1 MKQVL
6 RTILVAAFFVGS
18 QPAIAGTCPAIG
30 AAPRTIASS
39 AETYATTKGF
49 SLRDDGVVLYD
60 YGKAFNG
67 LGKWADPFFNS
78 NYALGLYRDFL
89 DTNCTDEK
97 LKEQFLNIA
106 DWMIAEGKTRGD
118 MLVWEYPFSDPNFQ
132 LAPGWISGI
141 GQSRMASVLLRAN
154 AVTGRSEYKAAAE
167 AAMRAYEHTITE
179 GGVMVYEGDV
189 AWLEEMADIKGNSFK
204 VLNGHITGLAGILDY
219 YAITK
224 DEKWMSVVK
233 RGVAA
238 VKRDIPKFDAG
249 FSSYYSLKMPS
260 NARPIAPRVEYNAL
274 HVSQLVWMYENFRD
288 PEFLKWAMRFHA
300 YDMNDDKYSASSSID
315 PTNHGPASLRGLYG
329 DHYWSA
335 SQFPADVSIK
345 LSRLEKITGVAV
357 DINIAE
363 ERPINF
369 SVEARLG
376 GKPVSQKL
384 VQGNAAIHLDVLFDA
399 PVDADEVVVSF
410 KDTADKDILAIKSL
424 MVLRAVPQYA
434 AVANDCNF
442 RIRGMHDPAEYSLN
456 DALDAGPHQMNT
468 YCAGWILLPLDAGET
483 SVFAEGGDEASGNFT
498 LETSSDLSSW
508 DLVGRIP
515 SAGGVLHGLKHKYLR
530 VSFNESMKSIRHIA
544 LGSEVAMNELKLSAS
559 RRLEASAASV
569 TGRRFPFPG
578 TAAQIQ

>member
-6 RTILVAAFFVGS
+6 RKILVAAFFVGS
-18 QPAIAGTCPAIG
+18 QPVIAGTCPAIG

-274 HVSQLVWMYENFRD
+274 HVSQLVWMYENFGD

-315 PTNHGPASLRGLYG
+315 PTNHGPASMRGLYG

-345 LSRLEKITGVAV
+345 LSGIEKISGVAI
-357 DINIAE
+357 DTNIVQ

-384 VQGNAAIHLDVLFDA
+384 VQGNEAIHLDVLFDA
-399 PVDADEVVVSF
+399 PIAADEVLVSF
-410 KDTADKDILAIKSL
+410 KDTADKDILAIRSL
-424 MVLRAVPQYA
+424 MVLRTFPRYSAI
-434 AVANDCNF
+434 ANDCNF
-442 RIRGMHDPAEYSLN
+442 RIRGMHDPAQYNLN
-456 DALDAGPHQMNT
+456 DALNSGPHQMST
-468 YCAGWILLPLDAGET
+468 YCAGWILLPRDKDMTMLYAAGGYGATGSFRVE
-483 SVFAEGGDEASGNFT
+483 
-498 LETSSDLSSW
+498 SSD
-508 DLVGRIP
+508 DLVNWKKIGSVP
-515 SAGGVLHGLKHKYLR
+515 AAGGEVGGLANSYVR
-530 VSFNESMKSIRHIA
+530 VSFDEGMTSIREVSLSPESVLEWRKPTTPAWSDSRISGNPLPA
-544 LGSEVAMNELKLSAS
+544 PGSAVI
-559 RRLEASAASV
+559 R
-569 TGRRFPFPG
+569 
-578 TAAQIQ
+578 

>member
-6 RTILVAAFFVGS
+6 RKILVAAFFVS
-18 QPAIAGTCPAIG
+18 SHSAIAGTCPSIG

-49 SLRDDGVVLYD
+49 SLREDGVVLYD

-89 DTNCTDEK
+89 NTNCTDEK

-154 AVTGRSEYKAAAE
+154 AVTGKSEYKAAAE

-224 DEKWMSVVK
+224 DEKWMAVVK

-274 HVSQLVWMYENFRD
+274 HVSQLIWMYENFGD
-288 PEFLKWAMRFHA
+288 PEFLTWAMRFHA
-300 YDMNDDKYSASSSID
+300 YDMNDDRYSASSSID
-315 PTNHGPASLRGLYG
+315 PINHGPTSLRGLYG

-345 LSRLEKITGVAV
+345 LSGIEKITGVAI
-357 DINIAE
+357 DINIAQ

-384 VQGNAAIHLDVLFDA
+384 VRENAAIHLDVLFDA
-399 PVDADEVVVSF
+399 PIDADEVLVSF
-410 KDTADKDILAIKSL
+410 KDTADKDILAIKSM
-424 MVLRAVPQYA
+424 MVLRESPRYS

-442 RIRGMHDPAEYSLN
+442 RIRGMHDPAEYNLN
-456 DALDAGPHQMNT
+456 DALNPGPHQMHT
-468 YCAGWILLPLDAGET
+468 YCAGWIVLPRDKDMTMLYAAGGYGAT
-483 SVFAEGGDEASGNFT
+483 GGFVVE
-498 LETSSDLSSW
+498 SSD
-508 DLVGRIP
+508 DLVDWKKIGSVP
-515 SAGGVLHGLKHKYLR
+515 AAGGEVEGLTNSYVR
-530 VSFNESMKSIRHIA
+530 VSFDETMTTIREVFLSGDSVIEWRKPSIPAWGDSRISGNA
-544 LGSEVAMNELKLSAS
+544 LPAPGSAVI
-559 RRLEASAASV
+559 R
-569 TGRRFPFPG
+569 
-578 TAAQIQ
+578 